1 LSVAEGVFL
10 GNELGMEAAVM
21 SAAQHA
27 AASVESYA
35 QRATTWM
42 DVHIMPFWE
51 NKVLANY

>member
-1 LSVAEGVFL
+1 
-10 GNELGMEAAVM
+10 MEAAVM

-51 NKVLANY
+51 NKVLAKY